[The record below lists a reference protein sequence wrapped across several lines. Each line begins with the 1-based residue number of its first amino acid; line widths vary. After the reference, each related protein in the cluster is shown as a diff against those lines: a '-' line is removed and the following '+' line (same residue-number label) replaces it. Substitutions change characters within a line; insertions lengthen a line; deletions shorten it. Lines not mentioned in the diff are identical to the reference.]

1 MRFARQHREGDVK
14 PEIVPEGKDIGF
26 TTPAARYLLAPG
38 RPRLY
43 IRPMIDLFLRL
54 ARGKADQRLSQA
66 DERTALAA
74 ILVEAANADGAYDAE
89 ESERIARVLA
99 ARYDL
104 SPTAAVALRAEG
116 EAAQA
121 AAADLVRFT
130 RAVKDAIA
138 HEDRVGVIEAV
149 WEVIYADGVREM
161 HESALIRK
169 LCGLLHIDDREAAF
183 ARQRV
188 VARLG
193 IE

>member
-1 MRFARQHREGDVK
+1 
-14 PEIVPEGKDIGF
+14 
-26 TTPAARYLLAPG
+26 
-38 RPRLY
+38 
-43 IRPMIDLFLRL
+43 MIDLF
-54 ARGKADQRLSQA
+54 QRLVGRKTDDPPSEA

-74 ILVEAANADGAYDAE
+74 LLVEAAHADGTYDAE
-89 ESERIARVLA
+89 ESARIARVLA
-99 ARYDL
+99 ARFGL
-104 SPTAAVALRAEG
+104 SPAAAALRAEG

-121 AAADLVRFT
+121 AAVDLVRFT
-130 RAVKDAIA
+130 RAVKDAVA

-169 LCGLLHIDDREAAF
+169 LCGLLHIEDREAGL

-193 IE
+193 TE

>member
-1 MRFARQHREGDVK
+1 MEHDVK
-14 PEIVPEGKDIGF
+14 PERVTEGKGIEF
-26 TTPAARYLLAPG
+26 ARPPLRYLLAPA
-38 RPRLY
+38 RPSRY
-43 IRPMIDLFLRL
+43 ICRMINHFLRVI
-54 ARGKADQRLSQA
+54 GCKADERPSKI

-74 ILVEAANADGAYDAE
+74 LLVEAAHTDGYYDAE
-89 ESERIARVLA
+89 ESARIARILA
-99 ARYDL
+99 NRFDL
-104 SPTAAVALRAEG
+104 SPTAAAALRTEG

-121 AAADLVRFT
+121 NAVDMVRFT

-169 LCGLLHIDDREAAF
+169 LCGLLHIEDREAGL

-193 IE
+193 TE